1 MLKHTIFFLSF
12 LINQMATDTLHKNE
26 CQKQHL
32 MNKFLVKESVARK
45 TVRENFTPVKLTHAS
60 QYASYET
67 KNCCNRL
74 H

>member
-45 TVRENFTPVKLTHAS
+45 KHFHFTYIIYNKINI
-60 QYASYET
+60 
-67 KNCCNRL
+67 K
-74 H
+74 